1 MLVTLDLICTNIY
14 NVVSAPIDRK
24 ISYVE
29 IWMIGVHFPIFIAI
43 LEYGII
49 LAMKKYEKAPN
60 TPGVHKI
67 GNIAFINTKD
77 GHFDVSNFSKNLD
90 MITFFLCLIF
100 IILFNMIYWSVAFQK

>member
-49 LAMKKYEKAPN
+49 LAMNKYKKDSIPA
-60 TPGVHKI
+60 GVYINRSVKI
-67 GNIAFINTKD
+67 NKSED
-77 GHFDVSNFSKNLD
+77 SHFDVTNFSKKLD
-90 MITFFLCLIF
+90 IITFCSCVIF
-100 IILFNMIYWSVAFQK
+100 IILFNIIYWSVAFQK